1 MRKRKTSVSHLLKMA
16 AMFLVSCPL
25 SLQAVTVDLQD
36 LRITLNKRNV
46 KVESVMS
53 DIEKQTDLLFIYN
66 KNVNVN
72 KIVSINTKNST
83 LEEVLKDLFGDE
95 ASYKIEG
102 GYIVLSRN
110 GASTNDS
117 QQQAKRT
124 IKGVV
129 KDSFGPIIGANII
142 EKGTTNGVI
151 SDTDGN
157 FTLSVSNPKAT
168 LIVTYIGYKSTEVA
182 IGNSNSYE
190 VVMQEDT
197 EALEEVVVI
206 GYGSARKMDLTGST
220 SSLGGEKLRMN
231 NTPQLSSQLQ
241 GQMAGV
247 QITRSSGDPGSG
259 ATIRVRGITTL
270 STNDPLVII
279 DGVPGNLGD
288 VAPENVK
295 DIQVLKDAASA
306 AIYGSRAAAG
316 VVLVTTKRAKNKEFH
331 LSYNGEYGIDKPT
344 EVPEFANSVQW
355 MTGLNEMTYND
366 GASSPYSI
374 YSKEMIDNYAQ
385 LRAEDPDRYADTDF
399 MGLGLKSHTSHH
411 RHSLSLSGGTD
422 KLKSNFNLGYYS
434 SESLF
439 KNKNYERINIR
450 TNNDYSINKW
460 IHANVDLNMVYGNSE
475 KSHASI
481 SELMERA
488 PIYNV
493 YWSDGTFADG
503 KDGDNPIAKQ
513 ELGGTSI
520 SKNYRISGKIQL
532 DIKPIKGLTLTAIL
546 APNYS
551 FAIGKSHTKRY
562 DVYTISGETIP
573 GKDNA
578 TTNLSESRNH
588 NQSLTKQ
595 LYANYKLDI
604 KKHSIGVMAGYEDY
618 AYKWENLGA
627 SRTNY
632 TLNNYPYLDL
642 GPKDYQFNSGSAGH
656 NAYRSVFGRIMYSWA
671 NRYMLQANVR
681 SDGSS
686 RFAKGHRWGTFPS
699 VSAGW
704 IVSEESWFNKKVVD
718 YLKLRGSIGQLGNER
733 IGSEFPYQAKLAF
746 GTGYL
751 PNTSTGVSDVV
762 QTAYQSEYAFNDL
775 TWETT
780 TTYGVGV
787 DFGLLDSRLRGSFD
801 YYYKKTTDMLM
812 QVGFPSYFGYNAPQ
826 NNAADMHTRGWDFEL
841 SWSDHIDDFK
851 YGVSFNLSDYR
862 SKMGYMADR
871 QNIGSGKITEEGSYY
886 NEWYGYKSL
895 GIILNAD
902 AMYDADGKKIAVLTN
917 NDKEGNIRYQDIDGD
932 NKITASSDRVRLG
945 NSLPEL
951 QYGGSIWAE
960 WKGIDFNLAFQG
972 IGHILSYWSWPV
984 TPFKYQAYACPLNLI
999 ESHWSPNTTDA
1010 ENAKAKYPK
1019 LTTNNTNIYATS
1031 DFYLF
1036 NGAYMRIKNITLG
1049 YTFPKQLTQKFNVS
1063 KLRAYFSVNDLPA
1076 FSNHPK
1082 GYDPEWTS
1090 YGNDLITSSFIFGL
1104 NVSF

>member
-1 MRKRKTSVSHLLKMA
+1 M
-16 AMFLVSCPL
+16 
-25 SLQAVTVDLQD
+25 
-36 LRITLNKRNV
+36 
-46 KVESVMS
+46 
-53 DIEKQTDLLFIYN
+53 
-66 KNVNVN
+66 
-72 KIVSINTKNST
+72 
-83 LEEVLKDLFGDE
+83 
-95 ASYKIEG
+95 
-102 GYIVLSRN
+102 
-110 GASTNDS
+110 
-117 QQQAKRT
+117 
-124 IKGVV
+124 
-129 KDSFGPIIGANII
+129 
-142 EKGTTNGVI
+142 
-151 SDTDGN
+151 
-157 FTLSVSNPKAT
+157 
-168 LIVTYIGYKSTEVA
+168 
-182 IGNSNSYE
+182 
-190 VVMQEDT
+190 
-197 EALEEVVVI
+197 
-206 GYGSARKMDLTGST
+206 
-220 SSLGGEKLRMN
+220 
-231 NTPQLSSQLQ
+231 
-241 GQMAGV
+241 
-247 QITRSSGDPGSG
+247 
-259 ATIRVRGITTL
+259 
-270 STNDPLVII
+270 
-279 DGVPGNLGD
+279 
-288 VAPENVK
+288 
-295 DIQVLKDAASA
+295 
-306 AIYGSRAAAG
+306 
-316 VVLVTTKRAKNKEFH
+316 
-331 LSYNGEYGIDKPT
+331 
-344 EVPEFANSVQW
+344 
-355 MTGLNEMTYND
+355 
-366 GASSPYSI
+366 
-374 YSKEMIDNYAQ
+374 
-385 LRAEDPDRYADTDF
+385 
-399 MGLGLKSHTSHH
+399 
-411 RHSLSLSGGTD
+411 
-422 KLKSNFNLGYYS
+422 
-434 SESLF
+434 
-439 KNKNYERINIR
+439 
-450 TNNDYSINKW
+450 
-460 IHANVDLNMVYGNSE
+460 
-475 KSHASI
+475 
-481 SELMERA
+481 
-488 PIYNV
+488 
-493 YWSDGTFADG
+493 
-503 KDGDNPIAKQ
+503 
-513 ELGGTSI
+513 
-520 SKNYRISGKIQL
+520 
-532 DIKPIKGLTLTAIL
+532 
-546 APNYS
+546 
-551 FAIGKSHTKRY
+551 
-562 DVYTISGETIP
+562 
-573 GKDNA
+573 
-578 TTNLSESRNH
+578 
-588 NQSLTKQ
+588 
-595 LYANYKLDI
+595 
-604 KKHSIGVMAGYEDY
+604 
-618 AYKWENLGA
+618 
-627 SRTNY
+627 
-632 TLNNYPYLDL
+632 
-642 GPKDYQFNSGSAGH
+642 
-656 NAYRSVFGRIMYSWA
+656 
-671 NRYMLQANVR
+671 
-681 SDGSS
+681 
-686 RFAKGHRWGTFPS
+686 
-699 VSAGW
+699 
-704 IVSEESWFNKKVVD
+704 
-718 YLKLRGSIGQLGNER
+718 KLRGSIGQLGNER

>member
-513 ELGGTSI
+513 GRNLYQQELS
-520 SKNYRISGKIQL
+520 
-532 DIKPIKGLTLTAIL
+532 
-546 APNYS
+546 
-551 FAIGKSHTKRY
+551 
-562 DVYTISGETIP
+562 
-573 GKDNA
+573 
-578 TTNLSESRNH
+578 
-588 NQSLTKQ
+588 
-595 LYANYKLDI
+595 
-604 KKHSIGVMAGYEDY
+604 
-618 AYKWENLGA
+618 YKW
-627 SRTNY
+627 
-632 TLNNYPYLDL
+632 
-642 GPKDYQFNSGSAGH
+642 
-656 NAYRSVFGRIMYSWA
+656 
-671 NRYMLQANVR
+671 
-681 SDGSS
+681 
-686 RFAKGHRWGTFPS
+686 
-699 VSAGW
+699 
-704 IVSEESWFNKKVVD
+704 
-718 YLKLRGSIGQLGNER
+718 
-733 IGSEFPYQAKLAF
+733 
-746 GTGYL
+746 
-751 PNTSTGVSDVV
+751 
-762 QTAYQSEYAFNDL
+762 
-775 TWETT
+775 
-780 TTYGVGV
+780 
-787 DFGLLDSRLRGSFD
+787 
-801 YYYKKTTDMLM
+801 
-812 QVGFPSYFGYNAPQ
+812 
-826 NNAADMHTRGWDFEL
+826 
-841 SWSDHIDDFK
+841 
-851 YGVSFNLSDYR
+851 
-862 SKMGYMADR
+862 
-871 QNIGSGKITEEGSYY
+871 
-886 NEWYGYKSL
+886 
-895 GIILNAD
+895 
-902 AMYDADGKKIAVLTN
+902 
-917 NDKEGNIRYQDIDGD
+917 
-932 NKITASSDRVRLG
+932 
-945 NSLPEL
+945 
-951 QYGGSIWAE
+951 
-960 WKGIDFNLAFQG
+960 
-972 IGHILSYWSWPV
+972 
-984 TPFKYQAYACPLNLI
+984 
-999 ESHWSPNTTDA
+999 
-1010 ENAKAKYPK
+1010 
-1019 LTTNNTNIYATS
+1019 
-1031 DFYLF
+1031 
-1036 NGAYMRIKNITLG
+1036 
-1049 YTFPKQLTQKFNVS
+1049 
-1063 KLRAYFSVNDLPA
+1063 
-1076 FSNHPK
+1076 
-1082 GYDPEWTS
+1082 
-1090 YGNDLITSSFIFGL
+1090 
-1104 NVSF
+1104 

>member
-588 NQSLTKQ
+588 NHSLTKQ
-595 LYANYKLDI
+595 L
-604 KKHSIGVMAGYEDY
+604 
-618 AYKWENLGA
+618 
-627 SRTNY
+627 
-632 TLNNYPYLDL
+632 
-642 GPKDYQFNSGSAGH
+642 F
-656 NAYRSVFGRIMYSWA
+656 
-671 NRYMLQANVR
+671 
-681 SDGSS
+681 
-686 RFAKGHRWGTFPS
+686 
-699 VSAGW
+699 
-704 IVSEESWFNKKVVD
+704 
-718 YLKLRGSIGQLGNER
+718 
-733 IGSEFPYQAKLAF
+733 
-746 GTGYL
+746 
-751 PNTSTGVSDVV
+751 
-762 QTAYQSEYAFNDL
+762 
-775 TWETT
+775 
-780 TTYGVGV
+780 
-787 DFGLLDSRLRGSFD
+787 
-801 YYYKKTTDMLM
+801 
-812 QVGFPSYFGYNAPQ
+812 
-826 NNAADMHTRGWDFEL
+826 
-841 SWSDHIDDFK
+841 
-851 YGVSFNLSDYR
+851 
-862 SKMGYMADR
+862 
-871 QNIGSGKITEEGSYY
+871 
-886 NEWYGYKSL
+886 
-895 GIILNAD
+895 
-902 AMYDADGKKIAVLTN
+902 
-917 NDKEGNIRYQDIDGD
+917 
-932 NKITASSDRVRLG
+932 
-945 NSLPEL
+945 
-951 QYGGSIWAE
+951 
-960 WKGIDFNLAFQG
+960 
-972 IGHILSYWSWPV
+972 
-984 TPFKYQAYACPLNLI
+984 C
-999 ESHWSPNTTDA
+999 
-1010 ENAKAKYPK
+1010 
-1019 LTTNNTNIYATS
+1019 
-1031 DFYLF
+1031 
-1036 NGAYMRIKNITLG
+1036 
-1049 YTFPKQLTQKFNVS
+1049 
-1063 KLRAYFSVNDLPA
+1063 
-1076 FSNHPK
+1076 
-1082 GYDPEWTS
+1082 
-1090 YGNDLITSSFIFGL
+1090 
-1104 NVSF
+1104 

>member
-439 KNKNYERINIR
+439 
-450 TNNDYSINKW
+450 
-460 IHANVDLNMVYGNSE
+460 M
-475 KSHASI
+475 
-481 SELMERA
+481 
-488 PIYNV
+488 
-493 YWSDGTFADG
+493 
-503 KDGDNPIAKQ
+503 
-513 ELGGTSI
+513 
-520 SKNYRISGKIQL
+520 
-532 DIKPIKGLTLTAIL
+532 
-546 APNYS
+546 
-551 FAIGKSHTKRY
+551 
-562 DVYTISGETIP
+562 
-573 GKDNA
+573 
-578 TTNLSESRNH
+578 
-588 NQSLTKQ
+588 
-595 LYANYKLDI
+595 
-604 KKHSIGVMAGYEDY
+604 
-618 AYKWENLGA
+618 
-627 SRTNY
+627 
-632 TLNNYPYLDL
+632 
-642 GPKDYQFNSGSAGH
+642 
-656 NAYRSVFGRIMYSWA
+656 
-671 NRYMLQANVR
+671 
-681 SDGSS
+681 
-686 RFAKGHRWGTFPS
+686 
-699 VSAGW
+699 
-704 IVSEESWFNKKVVD
+704 
-718 YLKLRGSIGQLGNER
+718 
-733 IGSEFPYQAKLAF
+733 
-746 GTGYL
+746 
-751 PNTSTGVSDVV
+751 
-762 QTAYQSEYAFNDL
+762 
-775 TWETT
+775 
-780 TTYGVGV
+780 
-787 DFGLLDSRLRGSFD
+787 
-801 YYYKKTTDMLM
+801 KKTT
-812 QVGFPSYFGYNAPQ
+812 
-826 NNAADMHTRGWDFEL
+826 
-841 SWSDHIDDFK
+841 
-851 YGVSFNLSDYR
+851 
-862 SKMGYMADR
+862 
-871 QNIGSGKITEEGSYY
+871 SGLISVPIT
-886 NEWYGYKSL
+886 
-895 GIILNAD
+895 
-902 AMYDADGKKIAVLTN
+902 
-917 NDKEGNIRYQDIDGD
+917 
-932 NKITASSDRVRLG
+932 IT
-945 NSLPEL
+945 P
-951 QYGGSIWAE
+951 
-960 WKGIDFNLAFQG
+960 
-972 IGHILSYWSWPV
+972 
-984 TPFKYQAYACPLNLI
+984 
-999 ESHWSPNTTDA
+999 
-1010 ENAKAKYPK
+1010 
-1019 LTTNNTNIYATS
+1019 
-1031 DFYLF
+1031 
-1036 NGAYMRIKNITLG
+1036 
-1049 YTFPKQLTQKFNVS
+1049 
-1063 KLRAYFSVNDLPA
+1063 
-1076 FSNHPK
+1076 
-1082 GYDPEWTS
+1082 
-1090 YGNDLITSSFIFGL
+1090 
-1104 NVSF
+1104 